1 MDIYNISYMWYS
13 GVACMIVMVI
23 GMVTSL
29 ITNQEMTPVH
39 PNLLASGVENLFCCW
54 PRQFKRWIAMKEMF
68 SSHKYVA
75 SATEP
80 VEENGA

>member
-1 MDIYNISYMWYS
+1 MDIYNLSYMWYS

-29 ITNQEMTPVH
+29 VTNHEMTPVH

-54 PRQFKRWIAMKEMF
+54 PRKFKRWIAMKEMF

-75 SATEP
+75 RSEP
-80 VEENGA
+80 EQQTTA